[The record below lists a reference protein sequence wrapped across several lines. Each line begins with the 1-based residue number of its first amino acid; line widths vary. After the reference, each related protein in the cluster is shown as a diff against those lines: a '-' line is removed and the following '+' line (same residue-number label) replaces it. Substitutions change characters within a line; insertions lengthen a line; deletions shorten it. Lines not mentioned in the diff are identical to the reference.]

1 MVKTYLACREQQKDY
16 ASCQATSH
24 SRGALAARTYRD
36 NKMARIADTESELVR
51 SKLAHSATQRELD
64 SVKKD
69 KLKLHERLAKLQVDN
84 ARLRTAVGRENFL
97 RETQT
102 QLKEAM
108 AQVEAL
114 RGELKD
120 LAESTKETAELCQAY
135 VPVARAAK
143 TRQVASYSLG
153 MKILHF
159 SNGHVLDDNGQRVAV
174 PLSAYDDGRDIS
186 TVNGNIDL
194 FVETETKRKTASCR
208 GSHAEVFRNGHR
220 RQLAKMMTA
229 QQATDEAS
237 EFVHRVAEVAGRS
250 GVCSVRTYVPP
261 LAGWCGGNKF
271 LKCFQKWV

>member
-1 MVKTYLACREQQKDY
+1 
-16 ASCQATSH
+16 
-24 SRGALAARTYRD
+24 
-36 NKMARIADTESELVR
+36 
-51 SKLAHSATQRELD
+51 LD

-84 ARLRTAVGRENFL
+84 ARLRTTVGRENFL

-120 LAESTKETAELCQAY
+120 LAESTKEIAELCQAY

-174 PLSAYDDGRDIS
+174 PLSAYELDGCQGSEQRPPCHLSYVD
-186 TVNGNIDL
+186 
-194 FVETETKRKTASCR
+194 R
-208 GSHAEVFRNGHR
+208 GTGTLSLSRF
-220 RQLAKMMTA
+220 
-229 QQATDEAS
+229 
-237 EFVHRVAEVAGRS
+237 
-250 GVCSVRTYVPP
+250 
-261 LAGWCGGNKF
+261 
-271 LKCFQKWV
+271 